1 MRLNSLLSTFAYRLI
16 MKWGTMNMRPIALL
30 AAIAVTPL
38 AGAPAH
44 AATVDPAWGRKV
56 SQLISANY
64 SYPRSAQL
72 RGEQGKARIKIN
84 ISATGK
90 IVSVELIQSTGSA
103 ILDREAVRIPMK
115 VGSFPAPPAGS
126 NGELIFPISWRID
139 E

>member
-1 MRLNSLLSTFAYRLI
+1 M
-16 MKWGTMNMRPIALL
+16 MWGSPKIRIALPAV
-30 AAIAVTPL
+30 AALSAML

-44 AATVDPAWGRKV
+44 AADTDWTRKV

-72 RGEQGKARIKIN
+72 RGEQGSAKIKIA

-90 IVSVELIQSTGSA
+90 VMAVNLVQSSGSA

-115 VGSFPAPPAGS
+115 VGTFPAPPNHS
-126 NGELIFPISWRID
+126 NFELTFPITFKID

>member
-1 MRLNSLLSTFAYRLI
+1 MNTGVSWTASVSAARLVVAD
-16 MKWGTMNMRPIALL
+16 RP
-30 AAIAVTPL
+30 
-38 AGAPAH
+38 
-44 AATVDPAWGRKV
+44 
-56 SQLISANY
+56 
-64 SYPRSAQL
+64 
-72 RGEQGKARIKIN
+72 GKARIKID

-126 NGELIFPISWRID
+126 NSELIFPISWRID